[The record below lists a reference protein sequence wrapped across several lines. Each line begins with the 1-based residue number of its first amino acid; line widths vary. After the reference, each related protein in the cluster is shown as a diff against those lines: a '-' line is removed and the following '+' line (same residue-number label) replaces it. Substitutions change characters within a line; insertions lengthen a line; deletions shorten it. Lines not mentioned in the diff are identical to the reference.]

1 MVEIYKTGKVPLIQ
15 IHDEL
20 ALSVTDL
27 EEAKEIQKIMEQAV
41 ELQVPSPTDISLG
54 NSWGTLKDA

>member
-1 MVEIYKTGKVPLIQ
+1 MEIYKTGKVPLIQ

-27 EEAKEIQKIMEQAV
+27 EEARGIQKIMENCV
-41 ELQVPSPTDISLG
+41 ELQVPCPTDAALG
-54 NSWGTLKDA
+54 PNWGSLKDA